1 MDEQPTCGKGLAAN
15 ASLPAKLGEL
25 TAAVAGVLE
34 THMKALDPTDEN
46 SAREHEAYAV
56 LAKEHRET
64 AARLQATAERMAG
77 YRDLP
82 MGRHDMRAMAGP
94 NPRAAFATFVRLE
107 QELLAQLQ
115 QRLTR
120 DREMLAQMGAHS

>member
-15 ASLPAKLGEL
+15 SSLPAKLGEL

-34 THMKALDPTDEN
+34 THMTALDLTDQN
-46 SAREHEAYAV
+46 SAREHQAYAA

-64 AARLQATAERMAG
+64 AARLRATAERMAG

-82 MGRHDMRAMAGP
+82 MGRHDMRVMAGS
-94 NPRAAFATFVRLE
+94 NAREAFATFVRLE

-115 QRLTR
+115 QRLTQ